1 VVIKINRRPSSEK
14 GTTNNKEGFF
24 MDKKDT
30 TFAVIG
36 CGQFGGSVVEE
47 LARQG
52 ADVIAIDRNEDVI
65 KKYVNIATHTIVL
78 DSTDEESLRSIGI
91 RNVDHVIIG
100 IGQDIQGSI
109 LTALLLKEIG
119 VNKVTVKVVNDYHK
133 KVILKIGVD
142 NVIQPEKDTGKRL
155 AHQMLSDRILD
166 YIVLAD
172 NYSIIEILAVGPVID
187 HTLIELNIPT
197 RFRINITAIKRQNS
211 IIVPQANT
219 SIITGDRLLVIG
231 ENKDLTEFNHWL
243 LDD

>member
-1 VVIKINRRPSSEK
+1 
-14 GTTNNKEGFF
+14 
-24 MDKKDT
+24 MKKKNT

-36 CGQFGGSVVEE
+36 CGQFGGSVVSE
-47 LARQG
+47 LAGQG

-172 NYSIIEILAVGPVID
+172 NYSIIEILAVGPVIG

-197 RFRINITAIKRQNS
+197 RFRINITAIKRQNG

>member
-1 VVIKINRRPSSEK
+1 
-14 GTTNNKEGFF
+14 
-24 MDKKDT
+24 MKKKNT

-36 CGQFGGSVVEE
+36 CGQFGGSVVSE
-47 LARQG
+47 LAGQG

-197 RFRINITAIKRQNS
+197 RFRINITANKRQNS

>member
-1 VVIKINRRPSSEK
+1 
-14 GTTNNKEGFF
+14 
-24 MDKKDT
+24 MKKKNT

-36 CGQFGGSVVEE
+36 CGQFGGSVVSE
-47 LARQG
+47 LAGQG

-155 AHQMLSDRILD
+155 AHQMLSDRVLD

-172 NYSIIEILAVGPVID
+172 NYSIIEILAVGPVIG

>member
-1 VVIKINRRPSSEK
+1 
-14 GTTNNKEGFF
+14 
-24 MDKKDT
+24 M
-30 TFAVIG
+30 
-36 CGQFGGSVVEE
+36 
-47 LARQG
+47 
-52 ADVIAIDRNEDVI
+52 
-65 KKYVNIATHTIVL
+65 
-78 DSTDEESLRSIGI
+78 

>member
-1 VVIKINRRPSSEK
+1 
-14 GTTNNKEGFF
+14 
-24 MDKKDT
+24 MKKKNT

-36 CGQFGGSVVEE
+36 CGQFGGSVVSE
-47 LARQG
+47 LAGQG

-109 LTALLLKEIG
+109 LTALLLKEID

>member
-1 VVIKINRRPSSEK
+1 
-14 GTTNNKEGFF
+14 
-24 MDKKDT
+24 MKKKNT

-36 CGQFGGSVVEE
+36 CGQFGGSVVSE
-47 LARQG
+47 LAGQG

-155 AHQMLSDRILD
+155 AHQMLSDRVLD

-219 SIITGDRLLVIG
+219 PIITGDRLLVIG

>member
-1 VVIKINRRPSSEK
+1 
-14 GTTNNKEGFF
+14 
-24 MDKKDT
+24 MKKKNT

-36 CGQFGGSVVEE
+36 CGQFGGSVVSE
-47 LARQG
+47 LASQG

-65 KKYVNIATHTIVL
+65 KKYINIATHTIVL

-172 NYSIIEILAVGPVID
+172 NYSIIEILAVGPVIG

-197 RFRINITAIKRQNS
+197 RFRINITAIKRQNG

>member
-1 VVIKINRRPSSEK
+1 
-14 GTTNNKEGFF
+14 
-24 MDKKDT
+24 MKKKNT

-36 CGQFGGSVVEE
+36 CGQFGGSVVSE
-47 LARQG
+47 LAGQG

-155 AHQMLSDRILD
+155 AHQMLSDRVLD

>member
-1 VVIKINRRPSSEK
+1 
-14 GTTNNKEGFF
+14 
-24 MDKKDT
+24 MKKKNT

-36 CGQFGGSVVEE
+36 CGQFGGSVVSE

>member
-1 VVIKINRRPSSEK
+1 
-14 GTTNNKEGFF
+14 
-24 MDKKDT
+24 
-30 TFAVIG
+30 
-36 CGQFGGSVVEE
+36 
-47 LARQG
+47 
-52 ADVIAIDRNEDVI
+52 
-65 KKYVNIATHTIVL
+65 
-78 DSTDEESLRSIGI
+78 
-91 RNVDHVIIG
+91 
-100 IGQDIQGSI
+100 
-109 LTALLLKEIG
+109 
-119 VNKVTVKVVNDYHK
+119 
-133 KVILKIGVD
+133 
-142 NVIQPEKDTGKRL
+142 
-155 AHQMLSDRILD
+155 MLSDRILD

>member
-1 VVIKINRRPSSEK
+1 
-14 GTTNNKEGFF
+14 
-24 MDKKDT
+24 MKKKNT

-36 CGQFGGSVVEE
+36 CGKFGGSVVSE
-47 LARQG
+47 LASRG

-172 NYSIIEILAVGPVID
+172 NYSIIEILAVGPVIG

-197 RFRINITAIKRQNS
+197 RFRINITAIKRQYG

>member
-1 VVIKINRRPSSEK
+1 
-14 GTTNNKEGFF
+14 
-24 MDKKDT
+24 MKKKNT

-36 CGQFGGSVVEE
+36 CGQFGGSVVSE
-47 LARQG
+47 LAGQG

-100 IGQDIQGSI
+100 IGQDIQVSI
-109 LTALLLKEIG
+109 LKALLLKEIG

-142 NVIQPEKDTGKRL
+142 NVIQPEKDTWKRL
-155 AHQMLSDRILD
+155 AHQMLSDRVLD

>member
-1 VVIKINRRPSSEK
+1 
-14 GTTNNKEGFF
+14 
-24 MDKKDT
+24 MKKKNT

-36 CGQFGGSVVEE
+36 CGQFGGSVVSE
-47 LARQG
+47 LAGQG

-172 NYSIIEILAVGPVID
+172 NYSIIEILAVGPVIG

>member
-1 VVIKINRRPSSEK
+1 
-14 GTTNNKEGFF
+14 
-24 MDKKDT
+24 MKKKNT

-36 CGQFGGSVVEE
+36 CGQFGGRVVSE
-47 LARQG
+47 LASQG

-65 KKYVNIATHTIVL
+65 KKYVIIATHTIVL

>member
-1 VVIKINRRPSSEK
+1 
-14 GTTNNKEGFF
+14 
-24 MDKKDT
+24 MKKKNT

-36 CGQFGGSVVEE
+36 CGQFGGSVVSE
-47 LARQG
+47 LAGQG

>member
-1 VVIKINRRPSSEK
+1 
-14 GTTNNKEGFF
+14 
-24 MDKKDT
+24 MKKKNT
-30 TFAVIG
+30 TFAVIR
-36 CGQFGGSVVEE
+36 CGQFGGSVVSE
-47 LARQG
+47 LAGQG

-172 NYSIIEILAVGPVID
+172 NYSIIEILAVGPVIG